1 MFLIRPS
8 DMKKFNV
15 FHWLAAVAVVAALPV
30 AARGAP
36 NDVMGDDSGT
46 EPHFYGESGFDH
58 LFDPWGRGHDFALRH
73 DDGGRFRGRGF
84 DRNDRFFHRH
94 RFFTDFRFFGFGYPS
109 DWYPE
114 HYYYGYPHNY
124 PYYDFGPVY
133 DDPYSSDLAMAVQA
147 ELAGRGYYRGPIN
160 GVIGSGSRRAIREF
174 QAAEGL
180 PITGRIDE
188 SLIRA
193 LRTGELSA
201 PPEDTSITP
210 LPSPTPSPPQHD
222 SPPVA
227 LWVKGK
233 EGQQVLS
240 PFTGGIVDVTG
251 FPSGSEAR
259 CPYSGKIF
267 LVPTKP

>member
-36 NDVMGDDSGT
+36 NDVMEDDSGT

-58 LFDPWGRGHDFALRH
+58 LFDPGGRGHDFALRH

-114 HYYYGYPHNY
+114 HYYYGYPDNY
-124 PYYDFGPVY
+124 SYYDFGPVY
-133 DDPYSSDLAMAVQA
+133 DDPYSSDPAMAVQA

>member
-1 MFLIRPS
+1 M
-8 DMKKFNV
+8 V
-15 FHWLAAVAVVAALPV
+15 
-30 AARGAP
+30 
-36 NDVMGDDSGT
+36 
-46 EPHFYGESGFDH
+46 
-58 LFDPWGRGHDFALRH
+58 
-73 DDGGRFRGRGF
+73 
-84 DRNDRFFHRH
+84 
-94 RFFTDFRFFGFGYPS
+94 
-109 DWYPE
+109 
-114 HYYYGYPHNY
+114 
-124 PYYDFGPVY
+124 
-133 DDPYSSDLAMAVQA
+133 VQA

-193 LRTGELSA
+193 LRTGELTA
-201 PPEDTSITP
+201 PPEDTSIKP
-210 LPSPTPSPPQHD
+210 LPSPTPSAPAHD

-233 EGQQVLS
+233 EGQQVRS
-240 PFTGGIVDVTG
+240 PFTGGIVDVSG

>member
-1 MFLIRPS
+1 
-8 DMKKFNV
+8 MKKFNV
-15 FHWLAAVAVVAALPV
+15 FHWLAAVVVVAALAV

-46 EPHFYGESGFDH
+46 EPHFYGEPGFGQ
-58 LFDPWGRGHDFALRH
+58 LFDPWGRGHDFAFRH

-84 DRNDRFFHRH
+84 DRNDRSFRRH
-94 RFFTDFRFFGFGYPS
+94 RFFTDFRFFGFGYPY

-114 HYYYGYPHNY
+114 HYYYYGYPYNY
-124 PYYDFGPVY
+124 SYYDFGPVY
-133 DDPYSSDLAMAVQA
+133 DDRYSSDLAMVVQA
-147 ELAGRGYYRGPIN
+147 EVAGRGYYRGPIN

-201 PPEDTSITP
+201 PPEDTSIKP
-210 LPSPTPSPPQHD
+210 LPSPTPSAPEHD

-227 LWVKGK
+227 SWVKGK

>member
-36 NDVMGDDSGT
+36 NDVMEDDSGT

-58 LFDPWGRGHDFALRH
+58 LFDLGGRGHDFALRH

-114 HYYYGYPHNY
+114 HYYYGYPDNY
-124 PYYDFGPVY
+124 SYYDFGPVY

-188 SLIRA
+188 TLIRA

>member
-1 MFLIRPS
+1 
-8 DMKKFNV
+8 MKNV
-15 FHWLAAVAVVAALPV
+15 FHWLAAVVAAASLPIT
-30 AARGAP
+30 ARGAP
-36 NDVMGDDSGT
+36 SDVMGDDSGT
-46 EPHFYGESGFDH
+46 EPHFSGEPGFDH
-58 LFDPWGRGHDFALRH
+58 VFDPWGRGHDFAFRH
-73 DDGGRFRGRGF
+73 HDFDRFRDRDFG
-84 DRNDRFFHRH
+84 RNDRFFHHRH
-94 RFFTDFRFFGFGYPS
+94 RFFADFRFFRFGYPY

-114 HYYYGYPHNY
+114 HYYYGYPYNY
-124 PYYDFGPVY
+124 SYYDFGPVY
-133 DDPYSSDLAMAVQA
+133 DDRYSSDLAMVVQA
-147 ELAGRGYYRGPIN
+147 ELARRGYYRGPIN
-160 GVIGSGSRRAIREF
+160 GVIGSGSRRAIGEF
-174 QAAEGL
+174 QAVEGL

-210 LPSPTPSPPQHD
+210 LPSPTPSVPEHD

-240 PFTGGIVDVTG
+240 PFTGGIVDVSG
-251 FPSGSEAR
+251 FPPGSEAR
-259 CPYSGKIF
+259 CPYSGKVF

>member
-36 NDVMGDDSGT
+36 NDVMEDDSGT

-58 LFDPWGRGHDFALRH
+58 LFDLGGRGHDFALRH

-114 HYYYGYPHNY
+114 HYYYGYPDNY
-124 PYYDFGPVY
+124 SYYDFGPVY

-210 LPSPTPSPPQHD
+210 LPSPTPSPSQHD
-222 SPPVA
+222 PPPVA

>member
-1 MFLIRPS
+1 
-8 DMKKFNV
+8 MKKFNV
-15 FHWLAAVAVVAALPV
+15 FHWLAAVAVVAALPSRREAHLV
-30 AARGAP
+30 TLWETTQERSLIFLVNP
-36 NDVMGDDSGT
+36 DSVIRLTPG
-46 EPHFYGESGFDH
+46 
-58 LFDPWGRGHDFALRH
+58 GRDHDFAFRH

-94 RFFTDFRFFGFGYPS
+94 RFFTDFRFFGFGYPY

-114 HYYYGYPHNY
+114 HYYYGYPYNY
-124 PYYDFGPVY
+124 SYYDFGPVY
-133 DDPYSSDLAMAVQA
+133 DHRYSCDLAMMVQA

-201 PPEDTSITP
+201 PPEDTSIKP
-210 LPSPTPSPPQHD
+210 LPSPTPAPPR
-222 SPPVA
+222 A
-227 LWVKGK
+227 
-233 EGQQVLS
+233 
-240 PFTGGIVDVTG
+240 
-251 FPSGSEAR
+251 
-259 CPYSGKIF
+259 
-267 LVPTKP
+267 

>member
-1 MFLIRPS
+1 
-8 DMKKFNV
+8 MKKFNV

-36 NDVMGDDSGT
+36 SDVMGDDSGT
-46 EPHFYGESGFDH
+46 ELHFAGDSGFGH
-58 LFDPWGRGHDFALRH
+58 LFDPWGRGHDLAFGHNA
-73 DDGGRFRGRGF
+73 DGRFRGRGF
-84 DRNDRFFHRH
+84 DRNDRFCHRH
-94 RFFTDFRFFGFGYPS
+94 RFFSDFRFFRFGYPY
-109 DWYPE
+109 DWYPG
-114 HYYYGYPHNY
+114 HYYGYPFYYGYPYNY
-124 PYYDFGPVY
+124 SYYDFGPVY
-133 DDPYSSDLAMAVQA
+133 DDRYSSDLAMVVQA

-201 PPEDTSITP
+201 PPEDTSKTP
-210 LPSPTPSPPQHD
+210 LPSPTPSAPEHD

-251 FPSGSEAR
+251 FPPGSEAR